1 MAFIDEISLH
11 MTAGAGGNGVV
22 RWRQEKGKDKAGA
35 AGGNGGKG
43 GDVFARAVQDIGMLA
58 QYRHVKE
65 FKAENGAAGMKNSMH
80 GKDGEDLY
88 IDLPVGS
95 VIKNLETGKVV
106 SLDEE
111 GQTVRL
117 LIGGRGG
124 LGNEHYKSST
134 NVNPM
139 QSTDG
144 RPGESADFFIELELI
159 ADIGLIGLPNAGKS
173 SLLNELTNSTAKI
186 GAYAFTTLE
195 PNLGDM
201 YGKIIA
207 DIPGLIEGASEGKGL
222 GHAFLRHV
230 RRTRLLAHCISLENE
245 DLKAAYKV
253 IRDELE
259 AYSSDLA
266 KKPEIIVLTK
276 SDVLADAKK
285 IAAAKKQLASLKR
298 EIVVVSTIDPDS
310 IKLLRDTLSKHFVVK

>member
-43 GDVFARAVQDIGMLA
+43 GDVYARAVQDIGMLA

-65 FKAENGAAGMKNSMH
+65 FAAENGEAGMKNSMH
-80 GKDGEDLY
+80 GKNGADLF

-95 VIKNLETGKVV
+95 VIKNLETGKTV

-111 GQTVRL
+111 GQEVRL

-124 LGNEHYKSST
+124 LGNEHYKAST
-134 NVNPM
+134 NVRPT
-139 QSTDG
+139 QFTEG

-159 ADIGLIGLPNAGKS
+159 ADIGLVGLPNAGKS

-245 DLKAAYKV
+245 DLKAAYRV

-259 AYSSDLA
+259 AYSPELA

-298 EIVVVSTIDPDS
+298 EIVVVSTIDPNS
-310 IKLLRDTLSKHFVVK
+310 VKILRDTLSKHFVVK

>member
-1 MAFIDEISLH
+1 
-11 MTAGAGGNGVV
+11 
-22 RWRQEKGKDKAGA
+22 
-35 AGGNGGKG
+35 
-43 GDVFARAVQDIGMLA
+43 MLA

-310 IKLLRDTLSKHFVVK
+310 IKLLRDTLSKHFVVKSFYA

>member
-1 MAFIDEISLH
+1 
-11 MTAGAGGNGVV
+11 
-22 RWRQEKGKDKAGA
+22 
-35 AGGNGGKG
+35 
-43 GDVFARAVQDIGMLA
+43 MLA